1 MSQSTKKENIYLIM
15 LSFLLLIN
23 KQFWPLRVV
32 KNISVL
38 TLMCQN
44 RIYGNIYQM
53 NKTATWIFS

>member
-1 MSQSTKKENIYLIM
+1 MSQSIKKENIYLIM
-15 LSFLLLIN
+15 FFFLLQIN

-32 KNISVL
+32 KNFSVL

>member
-1 MSQSTKKENIYLIM
+1 MFF
-15 LSFLLLIN
+15 FLLQIN

-32 KNISVL
+32 KNFNTLVL

-53 NKTATWIFS
+53 NKTATWIFW

>member
-15 LSFLLLIN
+15 LSFRLLIN

-32 KNISVL
+32 KNFSVL